1 MAVESDSDVQTS
13 SKGGWLRSLRNLV
26 RLGFGNHD
34 DELVLENKTKI
45 AWRVYHDYH
54 MLGIID
60 PGERQ
65 TLKIEKHGTLNV
77 RPADDSEE
85 VEYLVLSLNNSVY
98 RIRIYQRRM
107 AANVEVY
114 DMHAA

>member
-1 MAVESDSDVQTS
+1 MAIESDRDVRTS
-13 SKGGWLRSLRNLV
+13 SKGGWLRKLRNLV
-26 RLGFGNHD
+26 RLGFGSRD

-60 PGERQ
+60 PGETQR
-65 TLKIEKHGTLNV
+65 LKIEKHGTLNV

-85 VEYLVLSLNNSVY
+85 VEYLVLSLDISIH

>member
-1 MAVESDSDVQTS
+1 MAIESDRDVRTS

-26 RLGFGNHD
+26 RLGFGTHE

-54 MLGIID
+54 NLGIID

-65 TLKIEKHGTLNV
+65 TLKIEKRGTLNV
-77 RPADDSEE
+77 RPTEDSEG
-85 VEYLVLSLNNSVY
+85 VEYLVLSLDNRVH

-107 AANVEVY
+107 TTNVEVY
-114 DMHAA
+114 DMRAA

>member
-1 MAVESDSDVQTS
+1 MAIESDRDVRTS

-26 RLGFGNHD
+26 GLGLGSRD

-45 AWRVYHDYH
+45 TWRVYHDYH

-65 TLKIEKHGTLNV
+65 TLKIEKRGMLNV
-77 RPADDSEE
+77 RPAEDGEE
-85 VEYLVLSLNNSVY
+85 VEYLILSLDSRVH

-114 DMHAA
+114 DMRAA